1 MRFKQ
6 GKYIPRNPNKY
17 KGDPRNII
25 YRSSWEHKFML
36 WCDQQ
41 NSSVQEWG
49 SEEIVIPYVSPVDGK
64 RHKYYPDFYVCLLYT
79 SDAADE

>member
-1 MRFKQ
+1 
-6 GKYIPRNPNKY
+6 
-17 KGDPRNII
+17 
-25 YRSSWEHKFML
+25 ML

-64 RHKYYPDFYVCLLYT
+64 RHKYYPDFYVKIKGKMPGNMLRVYDDLIGALSKIASNY
-79 SDAADE
+79 